1 MRNFTTPFLAG
12 VLGSVA
18 ALGIAVATTPKA
30 EACGLYWNLAKTEIV
45 VNGNVVVIKNEL
57 DGSVAN
63 MKA

>member
-30 EACGLYWNLAKTEIV
+30 EAGGFHWDQAETEIV
-45 VNGNVVVIKNEL
+45 GKGNVVVINRGEY
-57 DGSVAN
+57 
-63 MKA
+63 